1 MGWRRRRRP
10 RLCLGMMIKRR
21 EGKVLFFSP
30 RIRVRG
36 KSEREKTM
44 KFVLNGGGGGL
55 RKGEGVKKEKKCKE
69 RI

>member
-1 MGWRRRRRP
+1 
-10 RLCLGMMIKRR
+10 MMIKGR

-36 KSEREKTM
+36 KSEREKTRT
-44 KFVLNGGGGGL
+44 FVLNGEGGGL

-69 RI
+69 RK